1 MKQTR
6 MISFTFL
13 FIFSVFIFNTVLVF
27 SNTQIPK
34 RVIAGTVAISEIL
47 AKLNVNVIAVPTTS
61 YELPREYQN
70 LPRIGNPMKPD
81 LEVIKSLKP
90 DLFISDASLE
100 NSLKNYLE
108 DNKIPYKFVKLV
120 SIDDL
125 KQTIAELGKILGK
138 NAEAQ
143 RLLTDLNFREAKVL
157 ANIRGQKRPKV
168 MIIFGAPGNFMLATE
183 KSFVGSLAKKLGAIN
198 VVKSENAYVPI
209 NLETLLVA
217 QPDIILRFSHG
228 NPEAVWALFE
238 KEFKENKIWQSFNAV
253 KNGKV
258 YNLEPGYFG
267 VAANL
272 KAIDA
277 LEKLAQIIYK

>member
-1 MKQTR
+1 MKSY
-6 MISFTFL
+6 MKSFFVL
-13 FIFSVFIFNTVLVF
+13 LIVFILTIYNYTIIF

-61 YELPREYQN
+61 YKLPKEYEN

-90 DLFISDASLE
+90 DLFISDSSLE
-100 NSLKNYLE
+100 NSLKGYLE
-108 DNKIPYKFVKLV
+108 DNKIPYKFVKLA

-125 KQTIAELGKILGK
+125 KQTILDLGKTLGRT
-138 NAEAQ
+138 AEAQ
-143 RLLTDLNFREAKVL
+143 RLLTDINLREAKVL
-157 ANIRGQKRPKV
+157 ARVRGQKKPKV

-209 NLETLLVA
+209 NLETLLVS
-217 QPDIILRFSHG
+217 QPDIILRISHG

-238 KEFKENKIWQSFNAV
+238 KEFKENKIWQSFIAV
-253 KNGKV
+253 KNGRV
-258 YNLEPGYFG
+258 YNLEPDYFG

-277 LEKLAQIIYK
+277 LEKLAQILYK

>member
-1 MKQTR
+1 MEKGKK
-6 MISFTFL
+6 SFFVFVL
-13 FIFSVFIFNTVLVF
+13 IFTLTIYNYTIVF

-47 AKLNVNVIAVPTTS
+47 AKLDVNVVAVPTTS
-61 YELPREYQN
+61 YELPKEYQN

-90 DLFISDASLE
+90 DLFISDSSLE
-100 NSLKNYLE
+100 NSLKGYLE

-125 KQTIAELGKILGK
+125 KQTISELGKILGRT
-138 NAEAQ
+138 AEAQ
-143 RLLTDLNFREAKVL
+143 RLLTDINFREAKVL
-157 ANIRGQKRPKV
+157 ANIRGQKKPKV

-209 NLETLLVA
+209 NLETLLVS

-238 KEFKENKIWQSFNAV
+238 KEFKENKIWQSFIAV
-253 KNGKV
+253 KNGRV
-258 YNLEPGYFG
+258 YNLEPDYFG

-277 LEKLAQIIYK
+277 LEKLAQILYK

>member
-1 MKQTR
+1 MESYKK
-6 MISFTFL
+6 SFFVFLIIFILTIYNYTF
-13 FIFSVFIFNTVLVF
+13 VF

-47 AKLNVNVIAVPTTS
+47 AKLDVNVVAVPTTS
-61 YELPREYQN
+61 YELPKEYQN

-90 DLFISDASLE
+90 DLFISDSSLE
-100 NSLKNYLE
+100 NSLKGYLE

-125 KQTIAELGKILGK
+125 KQTISELGKILGRT
-138 NAEAQ
+138 AEAQ
-143 RLLTDLNFREAKVL
+143 RLLTDINFREAKVL
-157 ANIRGQKRPKV
+157 AHVRGQKKPKV

-209 NLETLLVA
+209 NLETLLVS

-228 NPEAVWALFE
+228 NSEAVWALFE
-238 KEFKENKIWQSFNAV
+238 KEFKENKIWQSFIAV
-253 KNGKV
+253 KNGRV
-258 YNLEPGYFG
+258 YNLEPDYFG

-277 LEKLAQIIYK
+277 LEKLAQILYK